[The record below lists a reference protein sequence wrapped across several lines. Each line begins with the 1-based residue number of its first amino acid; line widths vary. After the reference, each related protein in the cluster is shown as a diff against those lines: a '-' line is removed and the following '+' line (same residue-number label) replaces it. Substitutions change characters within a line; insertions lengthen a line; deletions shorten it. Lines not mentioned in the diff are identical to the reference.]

1 MKEERAGP
9 GTPFKHLPSFSLSL
23 SLVCIV
29 LCVLIPREPGYKV
42 GKPDKKAR
50 PLSSNEFTNAFLSQ
64 YAGRCNPL
72 CCSRGA
78 TKCFHCQDLWFAATS
93 FPLSKDYR
101 LIDRLHQNESG
112 SILGYCAEY
121 SISAHVAKVPFPEF
135 LG

>member
-1 MKEERAGP
+1 MLSCHSMPVAAI
-9 GTPFKHLPSFSLSL
+9 PFVALEGLLSAF
-23 SLVCIV
+23 IV
-29 LCVLIPREPGYKV
+29 KIFGLQQHY
-42 GKPDKKAR
+42 
-50 PLSSNEFTNAFLSQ
+50 
-64 YAGRCNPL
+64 
-72 CCSRGA
+72 
-78 TKCFHCQDLWFAATS
+78 